1 MYHLEGDSEVYKL
14 MQENRDTRAAPRQSS
29 TFRLLQVA
37 LELDEKG
44 ERGRGWAGHLS
55 TDRRK
60 EGKKEDKWHNWLCI
74 LIQTYSNPAFSAAVI
89 FSRVRYGNTHLQNKI
104 RLWKMFLVRQIA

>member
-14 MQENRDTRAAPRQSS
+14 MQENRETRAAPRQSS

-44 ERGRGWAGHLS
+44 ERGRIWRG
-55 TDRRK
+55 RFIYEYK
-60 EGKKEDKWHNWLCI
+60 EGRRWYL
-74 LIQTYSNPAFSAAVI
+74 PP
-89 FSRVRYGNTHLQNKI
+89 RG
-104 RLWKMFLVRQIA
+104 